1 MRGRL
6 RAALPA
12 LHHRDFRLLFGGQAI
27 SVVGD
32 ALFPVALAFA
42 VIELSG
48 SPTSLGLVLAAQA
61 VPLAALV
68 LVGGVVG
75 DRLSRRRV
83 MIASDLARG
92 LVQATA
98 AGLLIAGVAEIWHLA
113 ALAALYGAAEAFFRP
128 AAAGLIPRT
137 VPDESLQ
144 QANALIAMSQSTG
157 MVLGP
162 ALAGVL
168 IALFGPG
175 SAIAIDAATFAASA
189 ACLAAMAPR
198 PGERMDE
205 ERPAAF
211 LAELREGWGEVTSRP
226 WLRTFLGVLG
236 AYHLIALP
244 CVLALGPLIAERELD
259 GASSW
264 ALIVTMFGLGSVAG
278 AGLGLRASPRRPMMA
293 CAVAFLVAAC
303 QPAII
308 AGAGSTLLIGTFEA
322 VAGIGVGFGFTLWET
337 TLGREVP
344 AGSLSRVSSLD
355 WFVSVGVL
363 PVGYALVGPLSDAV
377 GLHTVMFA
385 ATAIVAAMAAG
396 ALGLRDVR
404 ALEGRRAA
412 AAST

>member
-1 MRGRL
+1 VLGRL

-42 VIELSG
+42 VIHLSG
-48 SPTSLGLVLAAQA
+48 SATSLGLVLAAQA

-75 DRLSRRRV
+75 DRLSRQRV
-83 MIASDLARG
+83 MIASDLARA

-98 AGLLIAGVAEIWHLA
+98 AGLLIGGVARVWHLA
-113 ALAALYGAAEAFFRP
+113 VLAALYGAAEAFFRP

-137 VPDESLQ
+137 VPEASLQ

-157 MVLGP
+157 MVVGP
-162 ALAGVL
+162 AVGGVL

-175 SAIAIDAATFAASA
+175 SAIAIDAATFVASA
-189 ACLAAMAPR
+189 ACLALMAPR
-198 PGERMDE
+198 PGARMNE
-205 ERPAAF
+205 ERPAEF
-211 LAELREGWGEVTSRP
+211 LSDLREGWREVTSRP
-226 WLRTFLGVLG
+226 WLRSFLGVLG

-244 CVLALGPLIAERELD
+244 CVLALGPLVAQRELD

-264 ALIVTMFGLGSVAG
+264 ALIVTMFGVGSVAG
-278 AGLGLRASPRRPMMA
+278 AALGLRAAPRRPMVA

-308 AGAGSTLLIGTFEA
+308 GGAGSTLLIGAFEA
-322 VAGIGVGFGFTLWET
+322 LAGVGVGFGFTLWET

-363 PVGYALVGPLSDAV
+363 PVGYAAVGPLSDAI
-377 GLHTVMFA
+377 GLHTVMYA
-385 ATAIVAAMAAG
+385 ATAVVAALAAG